1 MPKIS
6 ILIPVYNV
14 EKYLREC
21 LDSAIEQTEKDIEII
36 CVDDASEDNS
46 LEILQEYENKD
57 TRIRLL
63 KHSQNMGLC
72 KTRKDAVEIAT
83 GRYILFLDSDDY
95 LSLNAC
101 EELYKEVIDKKVD
114 FLQFG
119 TNLLKNENV
128 SNEMYEWVE
137 NFLHPSLEDIE
148 SDNLVKECFV
158 NHKFNC
164 NLWNKIYKR
173 EICQMAYNQIEDGKY
188 TSAEDRYA
196 MFLICYYA
204 RTYIGIRKKYYYYR
218 IGVGVTGGTILDLER
233 FRSRCQAAFIVKNVR
248 DFIKNSNTYEKYK
261 EEFEEYKRDIL
272 LDCIDC
278 WYKKLEPG
286 NQKEGYDILVN
297 SWGYEEI
304 ISLMGRNYFED
315 QKDILKKIKG
325 KNNKAIYFRSIGNK
339 EIDSIIKQYIEY
351 LSEDNKVYLMT
362 DEDAP
367 EKKNIYLGCELIHLP
382 SATEAN
388 WEQYRVREDYIIDI
402 IKQKNIKEIFY
413 FSPTSHVAALDEMV
427 ITALDCKFSIYLDE
441 YVIRKERNVGKKK
454 VVKRI
459 IKKILKIDNKGE

>member
-21 LDSAIEQTEKDIEII
+21 LDSAIAQTEKDIEII
-36 CVDDASEDNS
+36 CVDDASEDSS
-46 LEILQEYENKD
+46 LEILQKYKSKD
-57 TRIRLL
+57 NRIKVL
-63 KHSQNMGLC
+63 KHSRNMGLC

-83 GRYILFLDSDDY
+83 GRFILFLDSDDY
-95 LSLNAC
+95 LSLSAC
-101 EELYKEVIDKKVD
+101 EELYKEIIDKKVD

-119 TNLLKNENV
+119 TNLIKNENV

-137 NFLHPSLEDIE
+137 NFLNPGLGKIE
-148 SDNLVKECFV
+148 TDNLVRECFI

-173 EICQMAYNQIEDGKY
+173 EICQMAYAQIGDGYY

-204 RTYIGIRKKYYYYR
+204 RTYAGVDKKYYYYR
-218 IGVGVTGGTILDLER
+218 IGVGITGGKVLDLER
-233 FRSRCQAAFIVKNVR
+233 FKSRCQAAFVVKNVE
-248 DFIKNSNTYEKYK
+248 DFIKNTDTYVKYK
-261 EEFEEYKRDIL
+261 EEFVEYKRDLL

-278 WYKKLEPG
+278 WYKKLEPS
-286 NQKEGYDILVN
+286 NQKEGYNILEN
-297 SWGYEEI
+297 SWGYKEI

-315 QKDILKKIKG
+315 QKEILQKIKG
-325 KNNKAIYFRSIGNK
+325 KSNKGIYFRSIGYK
-339 EIDSIIKQYIEY
+339 QIDDILKQYIEY
-351 LSEDNKVYLMT
+351 LSKDNKVYLIT

-367 EKKNIYLGCELIHLP
+367 EKKNIYLECELIHLP
-382 SATEAN
+382 SATKAN
-388 WEQYRVREDYIIDI
+388 WDQYKTREDYIIDI
-402 IKQKNIKEIFY
+402 IKQKNIKEVFY

-427 ITALDCKFSIYLDE
+427 IAALDCKFSIYLDE
-441 YVIRKERNVGKKK
+441 YMIKKERNREEKSFI
-454 VVKRI
+454 KRI
-459 IKKILKIDNKGE
+459 IKKALKINNKGE

>member
-36 CVDDASEDNS
+36 CVDDASADNS
-46 LEILQEYENKD
+46 LEILQEYESKD
-57 TRIRLL
+57 TRVRLL

-83 GRYILFLDSDDY
+83 GRFILFLDSDDY

-101 EELYKEVIDKKVD
+101 EELYREVIDKEVD

-128 SNEMYEWVE
+128 SSEMYEWVE
-137 NFLHPSLEDIE
+137 NFLNPSLENME
-148 SDNLVKECFV
+148 TDNLVRECFV

-173 EICQMAYNQIEDGKY
+173 EICQMAYAQIEDGNY

-204 RTYIGIRKKYYYYR
+204 RTYAGIRRKYYYYR

-233 FRSRCQAAFIVKNVR
+233 FKSRCQAASIVKNVR
-248 DFIKNSNTYEKYK
+248 DFIKNTNTYEKYK
-261 EEFEEYKRDIL
+261 EEFAEYKRDIL

-278 WYKKLEPG
+278 WYKKLEPS
-286 NQKEGYDILVN
+286 NQKEGYNILVN

-304 ISLMGRNYFED
+304 ISLIGRNYFED
-315 QKDILKKIKG
+315 QEDILKKIKG
-325 KNNKAIYFRSIGNK
+325 TTNKGIYFRSIGNK
-339 EIDSIIKQYIEY
+339 QINSIIKQYIEY
-351 LSEDNKVYLMT
+351 LSKDNEVYLMT

-367 EKKNIYLGCELIHLP
+367 EKKNIYLGYELIHLP

-388 WEQYRVREDYIIDI
+388 WEQYKVREDYIIDI

-427 ITALDCKFSIYLDE
+427 ITALNCKFNIYLDE
-441 YVIRKERNVGKKK
+441 CLLKNNRIVNIKKF
-454 VVKRI
+454 
-459 IKKILKIDNKGE
+459 IKKIIKE